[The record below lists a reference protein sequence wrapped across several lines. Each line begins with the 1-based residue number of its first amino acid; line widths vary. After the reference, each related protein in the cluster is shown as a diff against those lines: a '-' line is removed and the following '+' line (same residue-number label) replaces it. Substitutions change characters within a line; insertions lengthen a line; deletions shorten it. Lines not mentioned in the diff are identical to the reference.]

1 MKILFFI
8 FVLLGGSFLFSSCS
22 DDDDGNDMTFAN
34 TPEKD
39 AAGAYQ
45 GVFYRVQNGL
55 SDTVSAPGAM
65 HITADSVYVADIGFQ
80 CTDFKI
86 DKLTPANISHADGG
100 YVFSNISLANPFGS
114 AVVGRIDESGN
125 VKASF
130 QLKQREGRRTVQ
142 YNYTFIGKR

>member
-1 MKILFFI
+1 MPDYCHLSHSHAKYILI
-8 FVLLGGSFLFSSCS
+8 NIILR
-22 DDDDGNDMTFAN
+22 N
-34 TPEKD
+34 
-39 AAGAYQ
+39 
-45 GVFYRVQNGL
+45 
-55 SDTVSAPGAM
+55 
-65 HITADSVYVADIGFQ
+65 GFQ

-125 VKASF
+125 AKASF

-142 YNYTFIGKR
+142 YNYTFIGAR

>member
-1 MKILFFI
+1 MRISTFILQ
-8 FVLLGGSFLFSSCS
+8 
-22 DDDDGNDMTFAN
+22 A
-34 TPEKD
+34 
-39 AAGAYQ
+39 
-45 GVFYRVQNGL
+45 
-55 SDTVSAPGAM
+55 TVPDYCHLPHSHVKYILI
-65 HITADSVYVADIGFQ
+65 HIILRNGFQ